1 MDKNAFMKLVN
12 DNDGFEFVIGYRD
25 DLDYY
30 IGGVGNKYWF
40 QWIKG
45 KDSEYYIGTYENG
58 VWTDKHYI
66 AKNKKIIESNTV
78 EPETTINK
86 IVERAYYYQDR
97 IGNKKPTEIDK
108 EYDTFL
114 HYVFGFGEK
123 SWEVSKKY
131 GVTVSFSN
139 INKVEEGYQLRDYYI
154 GSEVDKPKE
163 N

>member
-123 SWEVSKKY
+123 AWEVSKKY

-139 INKVEEGYQLRDYYI
+139 INKVEEGYHLRDYYF

>member
-1 MDKNAFMKLVN
+1 MNKEAFMNLVKEN
-12 DNDGFEFVIGYRD
+12 NGFEFVIGYRD

-30 IGGVGNKYWF
+30 IGGIENKFWF

-45 KDSEYYIGTYENG
+45 KDSEYYVGTYENG

-66 AKNKKIIESNTV
+66 AKNKNIIESNIV

-97 IGNKKPTEIDK
+97 IGNKKPIEIDK
-108 EYDTFL
+108 ENDIFF

-123 SWEVSKKY
+123 AWEVSKKY
-131 GVTVSFSN
+131 GITVKFSN
-139 INKVEEGYQLRDYYI
+139 INKVEEGYHLRDYYI
-154 GSEVDKPKE
+154 GSEVEKPKE

>member
-1 MDKNAFMKLVN
+1 MDRDDFIKLVK

-40 QWIKG
+40 EWIKG
-45 KDSEYYIGTYENG
+45 KDSEYYIGTLDNG

-66 AKNKKIIESNTV
+66 AKNKQIIESNVV

-86 IVERAYYYQDR
+86 IVERAYYYQDK
-97 IGNKKPTEIDK
+97 IGNKKPIEVDK
-108 EYDTFL
+108 EEDVFL
-114 HYVFGFGEK
+114 HYVFGFGERA
-123 SWEVSKKY
+123 WEVSKKY
-131 GVTVSFSN
+131 GITVSFSD
-139 INKVEEGYQLRDYYI
+139 INKVEEGYHLRYINI
-154 GSEVDKPKE
+154 GSDVDKPVE

>member
-123 SWEVSKKY
+123 AWEVSKKY

-139 INKVEEGYQLRDYYI
+139 INKVEEVYHLRDYYN

>member
-97 IGNKKPTEIDK
+97 IGNIKPTEIDK

-114 HYVFGFGEK
+114 HYVFVFYLLPKLFLQSQKHNEEMYHILYQSLLVLEK
-123 SWEVSKKY
+123 KLGK
-131 GVTVSFSN
+131 
-139 INKVEEGYQLRDYYI
+139 
-154 GSEVDKPKE
+154 
-163 N
+163 

>member
-1 MDKNAFMKLVN
+1 MFSYPWYTPLNRATKLENNKSGKKNL
-12 DNDGFEFVIGYRD
+12 Y
-25 DLDYY
+25 
-30 IGGVGNKYWF
+30 
-40 QWIKG
+40 
-45 KDSEYYIGTYENG
+45 DSEECVEFCKVEISF
-58 VWTDKHYI
+58 

-123 SWEVSKKY
+123 AWEVSKKY

-139 INKVEEGYQLRDYYI
+139 INKVEEGYHLRDYYI

>member
-1 MDKNAFMKLVN
+1 MDRNAFMKLVN

-40 QWIKG
+40 LWTKG
-45 KDSEYYIGTYENG
+45 KDSEYYVGTYENG

-86 IVERAYYYQDR
+86 IVERAFSA
-97 IGNKKPTEIDK
+97 G
-108 EYDTFL
+108 
-114 HYVFGFGEK
+114 
-123 SWEVSKKY
+123 Y
-131 GVTVSFSN
+131 GAYPFCRAV
-139 INKVEEGYQLRDYYI
+139 R
-154 GSEVDKPKE
+154 
-163 N
+163 

>member
-12 DNDGFEFVIGYRD
+12 DNNGFEFVIGYRD

-123 SWEVSKKY
+123 AWEVSKKY
-131 GVTVSFSN
+131 GVTVSFS
-139 INKVEEGYQLRDYYI
+139 
-154 GSEVDKPKE
+154 
-163 N
+163 

>member
-78 EPETTINK
+78 EPENTINK

-123 SWEVSKKY
+123 AWEVSKKY

-139 INKVEEGYQLRDYYI
+139 INKVEEGYHLRDYYI

>member
-123 SWEVSKKY
+123 AWEVSKKY

-139 INKVEEGYQLRDYYI
+139 INKVEEGYYLRDYYI

>member
-123 SWEVSKKY
+123 AWEVSKKY

-139 INKVEEGYQLRDYYI
+139 INKVEEGYHLRDYYI
-154 GSEVDKPKE
+154 VSEVDKPKE